1 MRKMA
6 RFFVRRPVIKIKDWS
21 QWELLDYLVNDGW
34 ALKTNTG
41 KIPAIPISEGVVV
54 TEHKRIV
61 FNWKQLDV
69 GRPYLMCLA
78 RPGHLLS
85 LGDMISVVW

>member
-1 MRKMA
+1 M
-6 RFFVRRPVIKIKDWS
+6 
-21 QWELLDYLVNDGW
+21 ETLDYFVNDAW
-34 ALKTNTG
+34 ALETNTG
-41 KIPAIPISEGVVV
+41 KIPAIPISGGVVT

-61 FNWKQLDV
+61 FHWKQLDV

-85 LGDMISVVW
+85 LGDLISVVW